1 MGVAGGSEKVAPF
14 FLGQAKACHRLME
27 DVSAE
32 NFIHTL
38 FSQDRV
44 RHSLQFHLTINIQ
57 QALTQ
62 AICDVLSETL
72 ILYIWMLY

>member
-14 FLGQAKACHRLME
+14 FLGQAEACRRLME

-38 FSQDRV
+38 FSQESQTLFTISSYHKYSASTDT
-44 RHSLQFHLTINIQ
+44 SHL
-57 QALTQ
+57 
-62 AICDVLSETL
+62 
-72 ILYIWMLY
+72 